1 MKIRVGFVTNSSST
15 SYTVI
20 IEKEYFNEIINK
32 FSPFTQ
38 AVCKA
43 LADSEPHKFLGKD
56 VIVLT
61 WGSGN
66 NDTIEYLDVDTDPTD
81 EETDEAENEGYD
93 PKNWAVQK
101 FETALTD
108 DSRYLLTTADS

>member
-1 MKIRVGFVTNSSST
+1 MKIRQGFVTNSSST
-15 SYTVI
+15 SYTVV
-20 IEKEYFNEIINK
+20 IEKEYFNEIIK
-32 FSPFTQ
+32 TFSPFVK

-43 LADSEPHKFLGKD
+43 LADGKPQKFLGKD

-66 NDTIEYLDVDTDPTD
+66 NDTIEYLDVKTDPTD
-81 EETDEAENEGYD
+81 EETDAADNEGYD

-101 FETALTD
+101 FESALTD
-108 DSRYLLTTADS
+108 QSRYLMTTAES